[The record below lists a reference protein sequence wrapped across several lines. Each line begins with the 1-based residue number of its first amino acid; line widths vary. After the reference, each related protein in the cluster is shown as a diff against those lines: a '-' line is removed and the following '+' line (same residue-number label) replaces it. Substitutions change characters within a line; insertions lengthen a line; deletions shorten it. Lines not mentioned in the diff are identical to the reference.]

1 MNLLAKAIAF
11 GIAGFDPTGAIVII
25 TALTMGL
32 SKKQILL
39 FAITTFI
46 GTVFIGVGCSTFLG
60 TSVNMISNLLNSIP
74 DIVYMWLE
82 LIIGVVLLKWF
93 VERVFFK
100 SKNDV
105 KEEKK
110 ESFFARYM
118 KKGLFVVGILFA
130 VTALA
135 DPSFLALITI
145 SGHNQNMI
153 YVVLANCIWILI
165 SQLPIFVLTIAVLFN
180 KHEKVI
186 EYFRNKL
193 SKSKKIEKIKK
204 VLSNLLST
212 IILLIGILSIVD
224 SIYYWFNSSWLF

>member
-1 MNLLAKAIAF
+1 MNLLAKAF
-11 GIAGFDPTGAIVII
+11 LLGIAGFDSTGAIVII

-46 GTVFIGVGCSTFLG
+46 GTVLIGVGCSTFLG
-60 TSVNMISNLLNSIP
+60 TSVNTISNLLNSIP
-74 DIVYMWLE
+74 DIVYMWIE
-82 LIIGVVLLKWF
+82 LIIGILLLKWF

-110 ESFFARYM
+110 ESFLTKYI
-118 KKGLFVVGILFA
+118 KNGLFIVGIFFA
-130 VTALA
+130 ITALT

-145 SGHNQNMI
+145 SGHSQNVFMVI
-153 YVVLANCIWILI
+153 LANCMWILI
-165 SQLPIFVLTIAVLFN
+165 SQLPIFVLTIAILFN

-186 EYFRNKL
+186 NYFKNKL
-193 SKSKKIEKIKK
+193 SKSDKIEKIKK
-204 VLSNLLST
+204 ILSILLSI
-212 IILLIGILSIVD
+212 IILVIGILSIID